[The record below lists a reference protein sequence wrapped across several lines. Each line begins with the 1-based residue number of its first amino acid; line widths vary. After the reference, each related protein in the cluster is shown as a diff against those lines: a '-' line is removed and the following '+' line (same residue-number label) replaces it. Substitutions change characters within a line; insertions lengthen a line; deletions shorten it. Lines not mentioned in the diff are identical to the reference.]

1 MRSLYNGLLLV
12 LLSFVLVQCQKDVS
26 YAGSGDPVVVVP
38 EPVTAHIQGNVTDE
52 NNQPAVGVTVTVG
65 TKTATTDADG
75 YFRINQASLDKKS
88 ALVTAAKTGY
98 FKAYRSFG
106 ATPGTNYV
114 AIKLIKRDLTGTIN
128 GTSGGEVALSNGT
141 KIALKANGVVVAATG
156 AAYTGTV
163 NVYAAFIDPTS
174 PDIAER
180 VPGSFMATDSE
191 GSRVGLSSY
200 GMVAVE
206 LESAAGE
213 KLQIKSG
220 STATLNM
227 AIPASL
233 QSSAPASIPLWYI
246 DEQTG
251 IWKEDGSAT
260 KSGNSYVGDV
270 KHFSFWN
277 VDIKVP
283 AVTLSLTIKN
293 SDTLPMVHVAV
304 KLTKTFANGSTM
316 STYGF
321 TDSLGHVSG
330 LIPANT
336 QLTLSVLGNCG
347 TVVHTRTIGPYIQ
360 NTNLGVIILP
370 STTPSVITIKGK
382 LLTCAGTNASNAY
395 ALIKVG
401 NMIRYAQTDTAG
413 NYRTTFISCNTTATS
428 VVVAGYDVTNG
439 QHSAPTTTN
448 LTLPVTTVATITACG
463 STPPPPPPPS
473 GNEFISYVIDSASSN
488 PIVVNISNS
497 VQYDSLTLY
506 ISQQG
511 TTTTTTYISGV
522 KNIMAMPANQ
532 QSISYNFTS
541 PSPVPGTY
549 TMSNLVINNSP
560 ATASVTVSVAPFPT
574 QIGGAMEGSFNGTY
588 TLSSQPGVTH
598 TLRGNFR
605 LIKRF

>member
-1 MRSLYNGLLLV
+1 MRSLYNGLLLL
-12 LLSFVLVQCQKDVS
+12 LLSLTLVQCQKDVS
-26 YAGSGDPVVVVP
+26 YVGSGDPVVVVP
-38 EPVTAHIQGNVTDE
+38 EPLTAHIQGNVTDE
-52 NNQPAVGVTVTVG
+52 NDQPAVGVTVNVG

-75 YFRINQASLDKKS
+75 YFRIDQASLDKKS

-114 AIKLIKRDLTGTIN
+114 AIKLIKRDLTGTVN
-128 GTSGGEVALSNGT
+128 GASGGDVSLSNGT
-141 KIALKANGVVVAATG
+141 KITLKANGIVVAATG
-156 AAYTGTV
+156 TAYTGTV
-163 NVYAAFIDPTS
+163 NVYAANIDPTAA
-174 PDIAER
+174 DIAQR
-180 VPGSFMATDSE
+180 VPGSFMATNAD

-206 LESAAGE
+206 LEGAAGE

-233 QSSAPASIPLWYI
+233 QAGAPSSIPLWYL
-246 DEQTG
+246 DEQSG
-251 IWKEDGSAT
+251 IWKEEGSAT
-260 KSGNSYVGDV
+260 KSGNSYIGDV

-277 VDIKVP
+277 CDIQVP

-293 SDTLPMVHVAV
+293 PDTLPMVHVAV
-304 KLTKTFANGSTM
+304 KLTKTFSNGSTM

-336 QLTLSVLGNCG
+336 QLTLSVLGTCG
-347 TVVHTRTIGPYIQ
+347 TVVHTRIIGPYMQ

-370 STTPSVITIKGK
+370 ATSPNIVTVKGK
-382 LLTCAGTNASNAY
+382 LLTCAGTSASNAY

-401 NMIRYAQTDTAG
+401 NMIRYAQTDTGG
-413 NYRTTFISCNTTATS
+413 NYRTSFVACNISATS
-428 VVVAGYDVTNG
+428 VQVAGYDMANG
-439 QHSAPTTTN
+439 QHSAVTTTS
-448 LTLPVTTVATITACG
+448 LTVPITTIATITACG
-463 STPPPPPPPS
+463 STPPPPPPPPT

-488 PIVVNISNS
+488 PISVNISNS
-497 VQYDSLTLY
+497 VQFDSLTLY

-511 TTTTTTYISGV
+511 TTPITSYISGI
-522 KNIMAMPANQ
+522 KNVAAVPPNQ
-532 QSISYNFTS
+532 TSISFNFAS
-541 PSPVPGTY
+541 PAAVPGTY
-549 TMSNLVINNSP
+549 PMNNLMINNAS
-560 ATASVTVSVAPFPT
+560 ATTTMTVNVAPFPT
-574 QIGGAMEGSFNGTY
+574 TIGGVMEGSFNGTY
-588 TLSSQPGVTH
+588 IVNSVTH

-605 LIKRF
+605 LIRRF